1 MYTGSANRRRV
12 LVIEPDLGRAADLQ
26 HWLHSDVV
34 EIEVVASADEAL
46 LSIARQ
52 PVDLVMTSTL
62 LPPADTS
69 LLTAHIGSLPG
80 RPPQIVDLPVLRR
93 QQSRPQPGRQRRQP
107 PELPAPSA
115 TACVAAALQRRPRCA
130 GKVAEHLRR
139 GGDRTA
145 RLSSIG

>member
-34 EIEVVASADEAL
+34 ELEVVASADEAL

-80 RPPQIVDLPVLRR
+80 RPPQIVDLPYFVDSVEPSGRR
-93 QQSRPQPGRQRRQP
+93 APTSWF
-107 PELPAPSA
+107 PAPR
-115 TACVAAALQRRPRCA
+115 AA
-130 GKVAEHLRR
+130 
-139 GGDRTA
+139 
-145 RLSSIG
+145 